1 MSMKAKLRADLAG
14 AGEGAFWLVVTWIAV
29 WGVMEQSLWYCV
41 LALGLTVLAGTVCF
55 VHRRTAIAMGRFRVR
70 VSRTEMWWHLL
81 VIPVLLAIVIWTA
94 LESLLGGID
103 DARYKLVLIASL
115 STAGWVVYCL
125 TNLFKRVFQSFQ
137 NNRNKDA

>member
-1 MSMKAKLRADLAG
+1 MSMRAKLRADLTG
-14 AGEGAFWLVVTWIAV
+14 AGEGAFWLVVAWLSV
-29 WGVMEQSLWYCV
+29 WGVLEDNLWFYG

-70 VSRTEMWWHLL
+70 ASRTEMWWHLL
-81 VIPVLLAIVIWTA
+81 VIPMLLALVIWTV

-103 DARYKLVLIASL
+103 DARYKLLLMASL

-125 TNLFKRVFQSFQ
+125 TNLFKRVFQSLQ
-137 NNRNKDA
+137 NNRNKGA